1 MTSKATIDNFLAQK
15 KLAVVGVSRNKNKF
29 GNIIFRMLKERGYQV
44 YPINPNAGTVEGVTC
59 YPSLEK
65 LPEPVDGIVINV
77 PPGQTLEVLKS
88 ARDLQIRRI
97 WLQQG
102 SESNEVI
109 SFCQINHFDYIT
121 GHCIL
126 MFAEPVGFGHRFHR
140 WLWKV
145 LGKLPQ

>member
-44 YPINPNAGTVEGVTC
+44 YPINPNTATVERTQC

-65 LPEPVDGIVINV
+65 LPEKVDGIVINV

-88 ARDLQIRRI
+88 ALELKLLRV

-102 SESNEVI
+102 SESNEVV
-109 SFCQINHFDYIT
+109 SFCLMNQFEFIS
-121 GHCIL
+121 GHCII
-126 MFAEPVGFGHRFHR
+126 MFAEPVGFGHRIHR
-140 WLWKV
+140 WIWKI

>member
-29 GNIIFRMLKERGYQV
+29 GNIIFRMLKEHGYQV
-44 YPINPNAGTVEGVTC
+44 FPINHHTEIVEGVQC

-65 LPEPVDGIVINV
+65 LPEKVDGIVINV

-88 ARDLQIRRI
+88 ALELKLLRV

-102 SESNEVI
+102 SESNEVN
-109 SFCQINHFDYIT
+109 SFCQMHEFEFIS
-121 GHCIL
+121 GHCIF
-126 MFAEPVGFGHRFHR
+126 MFAEPVGFGHRIHR
-140 WLWKV
+140 WLWKI

>member
-15 KLAVVGVSRNKNKF
+15 KLAVVGVSRNKNKL
-29 GNIIFRMLKERGYQV
+29 GNIIFRTLKERGYLV
-44 YPINPNAGTVEGVTC
+44 YPINPNAETIEGAQC
-59 YPSLEK
+59 YPSLRK

-77 PPGQTLEVLKS
+77 PPGKTLDVLKS
-88 ARDLQIRRI
+88 AQELNLRRV

-109 SFCQINHFDYIT
+109 SFCMINKFEFIS

-140 WLWKV
+140 WLWKI